1 MLGAGGG
8 PRTTDANLDCAFVE
22 NALFYTDPWFWKVN
36 RTELNQWPDL
46 VVTEYE
52 EEANVDD
59 FELDPA
65 QLEDNQDLLD
75 QQQQILIDEAVRME
89 GKGFFW
95 HAHAN
100 DIITS
105 F

>member
-1 MLGAGGG
+1 M
-8 PRTTDANLDCAFVE
+8 
-22 NALFYTDPWFWKVN
+22 
-36 RTELNQWPDL
+36 
-46 VVTEYE
+46 
-52 EEANVDD
+52 DD

-95 HAHAN
+95 HARAN

-105 F
+105 SDSDL